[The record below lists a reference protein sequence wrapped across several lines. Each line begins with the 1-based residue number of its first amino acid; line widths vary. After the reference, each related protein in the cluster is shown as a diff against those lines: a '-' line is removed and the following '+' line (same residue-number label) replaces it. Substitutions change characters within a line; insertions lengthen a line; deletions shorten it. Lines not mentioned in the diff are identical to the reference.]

1 MKSFTIIFV
10 FIAIVLIR
18 ECSSL
23 TMQGLF
29 RKLKEA
35 RTQQQSD
42 RGRYPDEAR
51 MEADSIS
58 RIHIDDKS
66 FIRPV
71 ASIAGR
77 PVIPRRWTYGQPI
90 SEVFID
96 ENGIAIPVRP
106 TPSLNSILRSR
117 GGLY

>member
-1 MKSFTIIFV
+1 MFS
-10 FIAIVLIR
+10 

-29 RKLKEA
+29 RKLKETRA
-35 RTQQQSD
+35 QEQQQYQ
-42 RGRYPDEAR
+42 GRYPDEAR
-51 MEADSIS
+51 IEADSIS
-58 RIHIDDKS
+58 RININDKS
-66 FIRPV
+66 FIRPI
-71 ASIAGR
+71 ASIGGR

>member
-1 MKSFTIIFV
+1 
-10 FIAIVLIR
+10 
-18 ECSSL
+18 
-23 TMQGLF
+23 MQGLF

-35 RTQQQSD
+35 RDQRIPAT
-42 RGRYPDEAR
+42 YPDEAR
-51 MEADSIS
+51 AEMDSIS
-58 RIHIDDKS
+58 RIRIDDKS
-66 FIRPV
+66 FIRPI
-71 ASIAGR
+71 ASVAGR

-106 TPSLNSILRSR
+106 QPSLNSILRSR